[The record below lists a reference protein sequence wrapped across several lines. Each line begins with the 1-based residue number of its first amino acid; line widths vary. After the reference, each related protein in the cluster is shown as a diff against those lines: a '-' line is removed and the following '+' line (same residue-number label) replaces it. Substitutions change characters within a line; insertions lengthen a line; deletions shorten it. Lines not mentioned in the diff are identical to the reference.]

1 MGSGGLMTG
10 TIPQQ
15 SWTEELEA
23 FFQRVNPD
31 LRGEAPFIRLDVL
44 EYFHARQGVV
54 CKDQEIARELRM
66 KMDRLR
72 THLDYLVGAQLLRRE
87 AGDAFKFEPGPSELP
102 VVRRFFDFYRTP
114 RGRLRVIERILGW

>member
-1 MGSGGLMTG
+1 MTEV
-10 TIPQQ
+10 TSQQ

-44 EYFHARQGVV
+44 EYFHARPGVV
-54 CKDQEIARELRM
+54 CKGEDISRELRI

-72 THLDYLVGAQLLRRE
+72 SHLDYLVGTQILRRE
-87 AGDAFKFEPGPSELP
+87 EENGFRFEPEPSDLP
-102 VVRRFFDFYRTP
+102 VVKRFFDFYRTP

>member
-1 MGSGGLMTG
+1 MTEV
-10 TIPQQ
+10 TSQQ

-44 EYFHARQGVV
+44 EYFHARPGVV
-54 CKDQEIARELRM
+54 CKGEDISRELRI

-72 THLDYLVGAQLLRRE
+72 SHLDYLVGTQILRR
-87 AGDAFKFEPGPSELP
+87 
-102 VVRRFFDFYRTP
+102 
-114 RGRLRVIERILGW
+114 